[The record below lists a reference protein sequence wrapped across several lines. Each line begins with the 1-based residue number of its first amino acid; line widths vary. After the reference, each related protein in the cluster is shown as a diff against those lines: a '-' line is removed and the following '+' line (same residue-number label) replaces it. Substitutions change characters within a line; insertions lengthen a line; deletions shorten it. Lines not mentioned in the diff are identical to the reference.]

1 MIVRRLLLCA
11 TLALSACAQMPNGE
25 SSGDYDIVI
34 RNGRVLDGAGNPWIS
49 ADVGIKNGRFAKI
62 GLIRGHGRKEIDATG
77 KYVSPGFI
85 DMMDQSGDQLAH
97 NGLAENKVKM
107 GVTTGIA
114 GEGGFPSMGAMMTE
128 QGQGNQ
134 IAPEGIG
141 AYFAKLEK
149 QGISMNFGTYYGAT
163 QARVEVMGDGDGKPT
178 AEQLE
183 KMKDHVARAMQGGA
197 FGITTALI
205 YPPSSFQTTDELIEL
220 AKVASKYKGIYAS
233 HIRDEGK
240 DLIKAID
247 EVIEISEKGGLQAE
261 VFHFKAAYAPGWGK
275 IMPKAVSLI
284 DAARARGVNI
294 AADMYVYP
302 AGGTGLDVTAPSWVY
317 AEGYEKGVE
326 KLKDPAVRARAKKD
340 VAAGSLPG
348 WSNLVEACGGWEHI
362 VLADPHAEKYEQY
375 KGKSLAQIG
384 KALHQDPADVAW
396 DIVIA
401 ARPNRAMGLYFMMD
415 ERDIETAL
423 KAPWVAIGSDAA
435 AADHGK
441 VDALGLR
448 HPRSYG
454 VFPRVIAEYV
464 KKRGVLTLPDAIR
477 KMTSWPASRMGL
489 ADRGVIR
496 EGLWADVVVFD
507 LDKIKDESTWE
518 NPFVYPSGIDD
529 VLVNGGVV
537 VENGEHTGAKPGHVL
552 RGPGYAQH

>member
-1 MIVRRLLLCA
+1 LILRNLLLSA
-11 TLALSACAQMPNGE
+11 IALALTACAQMPSGE
-25 SSGDYDIVI
+25 SSEYDVVI
-34 RNGRVLDGAGNPWIS
+34 RNGRVLDGAGNPWIR
-49 ADVGIKNGRFAKI
+49 ADIGIVNGRFAKI
-62 GLIRGHGRKEIDATG
+62 GLIHSRGKKEIDATG
-77 KYVSPGFI
+77 KYVAPGFI
-85 DMMDQSGDQLAH
+85 DMMDQSGDQLAR

-107 GVTTGIA
+107 GVTSAIA
-114 GEGGFPSMGAMMTE
+114 GEGGFPSASDKPAE
-128 QGQGNQ
+128 QGQGEQ
-134 IAPEGIG
+134 IPPEGIG
-141 AYFAKLEK
+141 AYFAKLES

-178 AEQLE
+178 AEQME
-183 KMKDHVARAMQGGA
+183 RMKDHVARAMQAGA

-205 YPPSSFQTTDELIEL
+205 YPPSSFQLTEELIEL

-240 DLIKAID
+240 DLLKAIN

-275 IMPKAVSLI
+275 IMPQAVKLI
-284 DAARARGVNI
+284 DDARARGVNI
-294 AADMYVYP
+294 AADMYVYT
-302 AGGTGLDVTAPSWVY
+302 AGGTGLDVTAPNWVF
-317 AEGYEKGVE
+317 AEGYEKGIA
-326 KLKDPAVRARAKKD
+326 KLKDPAVRAKAKKD
-340 VAAGSLPG
+340 VAGGSLPG
-348 WSNLVEACGGWEHI
+348 WSNLVEACGWDHI
-362 VLADPHAEKYEQY
+362 VLADPHAERYEQY
-375 KGKSLAQIG
+375 KGKSIAEIG

-401 ARPNRAMGLYFMMD
+401 AQPNRAMGLYFFID

-441 VDALGLR
+441 IDALGLR

-464 KKRGVLTLPDAIR
+464 RKRGVLTLPDAIR
-477 KMTSWPASRMGL
+477 KMTSWPAARMGL
-489 ADRGVIR
+489 SDRGVIR

-507 LDKIKDESTWE
+507 FDQIKDESTWE
-518 NPFVYPSGIDD
+518 NPFVYPSGIED
-529 VLVNGGVV
+529 VLVNGVVV

-552 RGPGYAQH
+552 RGPGYVQH